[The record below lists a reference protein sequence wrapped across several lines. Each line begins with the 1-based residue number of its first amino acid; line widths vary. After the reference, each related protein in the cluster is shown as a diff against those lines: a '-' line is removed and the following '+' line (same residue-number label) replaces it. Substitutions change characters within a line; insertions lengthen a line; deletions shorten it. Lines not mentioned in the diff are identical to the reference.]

1 MSPSP
6 SASFPV
12 FSWSHTRDVSFTECR
27 RRYYW
32 RYFKS
37 HNGWHWMADA
47 EAKRAYML
55 KHLTTLPMA
64 VGTAVHH
71 GARLIATR
79 IRDRE
84 DVPSGSEV
92 QQMVRRELNWVWL
105 ASRDRQALTTY
116 PASGTMLREVYY
128 GDRLLQRRVR
138 EARRAMRTS
147 VEHLMTLSVWTDL
160 QQCKPEEIL
169 LIDSPIHVT
178 VDGTAIYAAPDLV
191 YRRGRSTG
199 VIVDFKTGGARGRGL
214 LDQLSVYALCMDRAA
229 STPEID
235 DWRAKI
241 CFLSDGVEIEYR
253 LTRRHIQR
261 ALTRIRLSI
270 AQMRQYLIDPHRNVP
285 KAKDDFAVTDV
296 RERCYRCPYLELCAP
311 EIGVDLGQAE
321 GRSS

>member
-1 MSPSP
+1 
-6 SASFPV
+6 
-12 FSWSHTRDVSFTECR
+12 
-27 RRYYW
+27 
-32 RYFKS
+32 
-37 HNGWHWMADA
+37 MADV

-71 GARLIATR
+71 AARLIATR
-79 IRDRE
+79 LRDRE
-84 DVPSGSEV
+84 NMPSASEV
-92 QQMVRRELNWVWL
+92 QQMVRGELNQVWL
-105 ASRDRQALTTY
+105 ASRDRQALTTH
-116 PASGTMLREVYY
+116 PTSGAILREVYF

-138 EARRAMRTS
+138 EARRTMRTS
-147 VEHLMTLSVWTDL
+147 VDHLMALSIWTEL
-160 QQCKPEEIL
+160 RQRKPEDIV
-169 LIDSPIHVT
+169 LIDSPIHVV

-229 STPEID
+229 STPDID

-261 ALTRIRLSI
+261 ALTRIRQSI
-270 AQMRQYLIDPHRNVP
+270 AQMRQYLIDPDRNVP
-285 KAKDDFAVTDV
+285 KEKEYFAVTDV
-296 RERCYRCPYLELCAP
+296 RERCYQCHYLELCAP